1 MGIFR
6 EVRIGTGIFGKLRL
20 GVAIA
25 GVLIA
30 GTALAQGPGG
40 AEMGSRPGFGGH
52 RPPFEQAF
60 GSHGVQGHFWNNP
73 KIVASLKL
81 TDDQRKAM
89 DGILLEHREK
99 LIDLRAGVEKA
110 ELGME
115 PLMGQDQPDEGR
127 ILAQIDKV
135 AQARAELEKANARFL
150 LALRSKLSPE
160 QWKQLQADRAR
171 HEQDRHGWGRDGEGR
186 DGQGRGG
193 WKPGGDG
200 PGGQNHRQGPPP
212 PPPGGPGAG
221 PQSQLDQG
229 AGPDGGTAA
238 GAQQ

>member
-1 MGIFR
+1 
-6 EVRIGTGIFGKLRL
+6 
-20 GVAIA
+20 
-25 GVLIA
+25 
-30 GTALAQGPGG
+30 
-40 AEMGSRPGFGGH
+40 
-52 RPPFEQAF
+52 
-60 GSHGVQGHFWNNP
+60 
-73 KIVASLKL
+73 LKL

-99 LIDLRAGVEKA
+99 LIDLRAGLEKA

-127 ILAQIDKV
+127 ILAQIDRV

-150 LALRSKLSPE
+150 LALRSKLSPD
-160 QWKQLQADRAR
+160 QWKQLQADRAK
-171 HEQDRHGWGRDGEGR
+171 HEQDRHGWGRDGESRDGR
-186 DGQGRGG
+186 GHDGQGREG
-193 WKPGGDG
+193 WKPGGQG

-212 PPPGGPGAG
+212 PPPGAPGAG

-238 GAQQ
+238 GVAQ